1 MSADTP
7 ASRVVV
13 SLVVIGNEVLS
24 GKVDELNA
32 RFLIG
37 RLRDLGARLRE
48 VAFVEDETSAIAEA
62 VARVSAR
69 SDLVITSGGV
79 GPTHDDVTV
88 SGVAQ
93 ALGVPVVEDPQML
106 ALIGRHLAAAPG
118 AKRLARVPEGSVLMR
133 GKRIPW
139 PVIRCHNVW
148 LFPGVPMMLQAL
160 FDDLSEHFGGSPT
173 RYTNKLQLIVEE
185 SLICETLDAL
195 VSRHPEVEVG
205 SYPRREDGVWR
216 LELTFDGPNE
226 AAVDAARGEAADL
239 FSTWLA

>member
-1 MSADTP
+1 MTADTP
-7 ASRVVV
+7 QTRVVV

-48 VAFVEDETSAIAEA
+48 VAFVEDEVGAIAEA

-69 SDLVITSGGV
+69 SDLVITTGGV

-93 ALGVPVVEDPQML
+93 ALGVPVVEDPQIL
-106 ALIGRHLAAAPG
+106 TLIGKHLAAAPG
-118 AKRLARVPEGSVLMR
+118 ARRLARVPEGSTLMR
-133 GKRIPW
+133 GKRVPW

-173 RYTNKLQLIVEE
+173 RYSDKLQLIVEE
-185 SLICETLDAL
+185 SLICVTLDAL
-195 VSRHPEVEVG
+195 VTRHLAVEVG
-205 SYPRREDGVWR
+205 SYPRREGGVWR
-216 LELTFDGPNE
+216 LELTFDGPD
-226 AAVDAARGEAADL
+226 AGAVDAARNEAALL
-239 FSTWLA
+239 FSAWLS